1 MSKRR
6 GQGHVYRPTYKDRR
20 TGKVKRQRVWWV
32 KYSIDGE
39 AKFESSKSEKHAD
52 AVALLNQRL
61 TERGRGISRRDL
73 EKVRIKDLAELIRAD
88 YRKQAEKIDDPR
100 KRQRKLTTLD
110 GRLKHL
116 EPIMAWKA
124 VDVQE
129 DVIDRLAVDLLDGG
143 LKSSTVNRVLS
154 TLRRMFNLGRRA
166 KMVGR
171 VPVIEK
177 LEERNTRK
185 GFVDDKGI
193 AEIEAELPDDTEPI
207 AEAGYVT
214 GARKDELLSRKWH
227 HVDFDAGWL
236 RFEPGET
243 KNNQGRN
250 FPLIPRLRAVLERQH
265 KRKQEIERR
274 TGRII
279 DAVFFR
285 DNGEPIKDF
294 RGAWEGACVR
304 AGFGRWKDPENRSGY
319 SGTLFHDLRRSAV
332 RNLVRAGIPQVVA
345 QQLTGHLTASIFK
358 RYAIVDES
366 MLQEAGEKLSD
377 FYFAES
383 FRRSTHRDLKERNA
397 QGSRA

>member
-20 TGKVKRQRVWWV
+20 TGKVKQQRIWWI

-73 EKVRIKDLAELIRAD
+73 EKVRIRDLAELIRAD
-88 YRKQAEKIDDPR
+88 YRKKAENIDDEK
-100 KRQRKLTTLD
+100 KRQSKLTTLE

-116 EPIMAWKA
+116 ESIMAWKA

-129 DVIDRLAVDLLDGG
+129 DVVDRLAADLLDR
-143 LKSSTVNRVLS
+143 LSPASVNRVLS
-154 TLRRMFNLGRRA
+154 VLLRMFNLGRRA

-185 GFVDDKGI
+185 GFVDDDGI
-193 AEIEAELPDDTEPI
+193 ADIEAELPDDTEPV
-207 AEAGYVT
+207 AEAGYCT
-214 GARKDELLSRKWH
+214 GWRKDELLSRGWC
-227 HVDFDAGWL
+227 HVDFERGWL
-236 RFEPGET
+236 RLEPGET
-243 KNNQGRN
+243 KNGQGRN
-250 FPLIPRLRAVLERQH
+250 FPLIPRLRAVLERQYQ
-265 KRKQEIERR
+265 RKQQIERR

-279 DAVFFR
+279 DSLFFR
-285 DNGEPIKDF
+285 DNGEPIRDF

-304 AGFGRWKDPENRSGY
+304 AGFGRWKDPENRRGY

-345 QQLTGHLTASIFK
+345 QQLTGHLTASVFK

-377 FYFAES
+377 LYDSES
-383 FRRSTHRDLKERNA
+383 FRRSTHRDSKQRNA
-397 QGSRA
+397 QCSRA